1 MPVRGP
7 GIGQSV
13 KKLQGEGGG
22 GRPEG
27 CPRDPGTPAPVTPA
41 LAPGTAPASR
51 ASPPLPG
58 TAMLFRADLRDRPE
72 GPVNHTRS
80 PWGCRATW
88 DPGTRPSGA
97 AADTSEARTP
107 FRQLQPFTHIS
118 RDGAVQPGSV
128 RAQRPSNP
136 HAASAAAFRTP
147 AGTVHRPA
155 RRSRFL
161 STWID
166 LLHRSTDFC
175 AL

>member
-1 MPVRGP
+1 MAA
-7 GIGQSV
+7 
-13 KKLQGEGGG
+13 
-22 GRPEG
+22 
-27 CPRDPGTPAPVTPA
+27 PRAVPGTLGPQRPRPQRLRPAPHLLLARPA
-41 LAPGTAPASR
+41 P
-51 ASPPLPG
+51 PPLPG

-72 GPVNHTRS
+72 GPVNHPRS

-107 FRQLQPFTHIS
+107 FRQLRPFTHIS

-147 AGTVHRPA
+147 AGAVHGPA

>member
-1 MPVRGP
+1 MAARGLSP
-7 GIGQSV
+7 GPWDPSA
-13 KKLQGEGGG
+13 
-22 GRPEG
+22 
-27 CPRDPGTPAPVTPA
+27 RDPSACARHRTCF
-41 LAPGTAPASR
+41 SR
-51 ASPPLPG
+51 VPPLPG
-58 TAMLFRADLRDRPE
+58 TAMLFRADLRDQPE
-72 GPVNHTRS
+72 RPVNHTRS

-107 FRQLQPFTHIS
+107 FRQLQPLTHIS
-118 RDGAVQPGSV
+118 RDGAAQPGSV

-147 AGTVHRPA
+147 AGTLHRPA
-155 RRSRFL
+155 RQSRFL